1 MSELLHTSVAFLKG
15 VGPQKAELLAKEL
28 NIKTYGDLLDHFPHR
43 YLDAK
48 SVQNIAALQPSLD
61 YVQIRGVL
69 TSVREEGSS
78 FKKRLVANL
87 HDSSGSIELVW
98 FQGASWLKKQLEA
111 QKTYTVFGKL
121 TYFNG
126 KSSISHPEIEL
137 YDPLQIKI
145 DQELQPLYPT
155 TEKLKT
161 RGLNNRSF
169 GKLITTILE
178 KLSVSDVNEL
188 LPASVLRHY
197 GLMSKYLAYK
207 SIHFPENVDKQ
218 QAAIRRMKWE
228 ELFVSQVKI
237 AQLKLDHQKQQGFV
251 FGSVGTVFNEMYNHH
266 MPFELTNA
274 QKRVL
279 KEIRT
284 DTRRGVQMNRLV
296 QGDVGSGKTMVAF
309 MSMLLAIDNGFQACL
324 MAPTEILVQQHYD
337 GIRKM
342 CEPLGV
348 QVAVLSGTTKA
359 KAKREILQGLASG
372 VIQIV
377 IGTHSLIEDPVIFK
391 NLGFAVIDEQ
401 HRFGVG
407 QRAKLWKKNVLPP
420 HILVMTA
427 TPIPRTLAMTAYGDL
442 DVSVI
447 DELPPG
453 RKPISTIHRSE
464 QARFHV
470 MQFIREEIAKGRQ
483 AYIVYPLIDESE
495 KLDYESLMQGYEQVK
510 TYFPHPNYNVA
521 MVHGK
526 QPLVEKENNMQRFIS
541 GDAHILVATTVIEVG
556 VNVPNASVMVIESA
570 ERFGLSQLHQLRGRV
585 GRGSEKSYCILL
597 TGNELSKEGRQRMA
611 IMVQTNDG
619 FLISEE
625 DLKMRGPGDIYGT
638 RQSGALDFKIADIV
652 NDVAVVEET
661 RTAALQILKLDPY
674 LQHPEHQLL
683 KRSIYVKSNVNAT
696 SWNKIS

>member
-28 NIKTYGDLLDHFPHR
+28 NIKTYGDLLDHFPLR

-61 YVQIRGVL
+61 YVQVRGIL
-69 TSVREEGSS
+69 TSVREEGTS

-87 HDSSGSIELVW
+87 HDTTGSIELVW

-126 KSSISHPEIEL
+126 RSSISHPEIEL
-137 YDPLQIKI
+137 YDPNQLRVEQT
-145 DQELQPLYPT
+145 LQPLYPT

-161 RGLNNRSF
+161 RGINNRSF
-169 GKLITTILE
+169 AKLVTTVLE
-178 KLSVSDVNEL
+178 KLSVSDVIEV
-188 LPASVLRHY
+188 LPSSVLRHY
-197 GLMSKYLAYK
+197 ELMSKYQAYK
-207 SIHFPENVDKQ
+207 SIHLPENIDKQ
-218 QAAIRRMKWE
+218 KAATRRMKWE
-228 ELFVSQVKI
+228 ELFFSQVKI
-237 AQLKLDHQKQQGFV
+237 AQLKVDRQKQQGFL
-251 FGSVGTVFNEMYNHH
+251 FGSVGTVFNEMYQNY
-266 MPFELTNA
+266 MPFDLTNA

-279 KEIRT
+279 KEIRI
-284 DTRRGVQMNRLV
+284 DTRLGTQMNRLV

-324 MAPTEILVQQHYD
+324 MAPTEILVQQHFES
-337 GIRKM
+337 IRKM

-348 QVAVLSGTTKA
+348 TVQVLSGTTKT
-359 KAKREILQGLASG
+359 KAKKEILQGLANG
-372 VIQIV
+372 NIQIV

-391 NLGFAVIDEQ
+391 NLGLAVIDEQ

-407 QRAKLWKKNVLPP
+407 QRAKLWKKNILPP

-464 QARFHV
+464 QARYQV
-470 MQFIREEIAKGRQ
+470 MQFIREEITKGRQ

-526 QPLVEKENNMQRFIS
+526 QPAEEKDNNMQRFIR
-541 GDAHILVATTVIEVG
+541 GEAQILVATTVIEVG

-625 DLKMRGPGDIYGT
+625 DLRMRGPGDIYGT

-652 NDVAVVEET
+652 NDVDIVEET
-661 RTAALQILKLDPY
+661 RAAALQLLKLDPY
-674 LQHPEHQLL
+674 LQQPDHYNI
-683 KRSIYVKSNVNAT
+683 KRCIYAKNNVNAT